1 MKTNQKLPIADCRL
15 PIKAQRTFVFAG
27 SIANRKSQIVNVR
40 AFTLVELLIVIG
52 IIGAL
57 AALIFPV
64 ARAVKRQ
71 AFLHTAQAEMSQ
83 LETAIERYKSAYGFY
98 PPCNTNN
105 PLVNPLYF
113 ELTGTTNI
121 NGTYQ
126 TLDGTAAISAGLVGA
141 AFDQSIGGF
150 INCYKPGGD
159 ESAARAQNFLPGLKP
174 RQIVENIT
182 NGNVPVTLLVSAVGG
197 PDPTYRPLNLRD
209 ANPWRYNSS
218 SPTNNPGSYDL
229 WIQLVIAGKTNL
241 ICNWNQQVQ
250 INSPLP

>member
-1 MKTNQKLPIADCRL
+1 MKTMRSVECRVSSDEM
-15 PIKAQRTFVFAG
+15 RVAG
-27 SIANRKSQIVNVR
+27 GERSRHGSPVTCYIS

-174 RQIVENIT
+174 RQIAQNIT